1 MEEERLLLWKT
12 AAHNARF
19 KLSSYAV
26 KRPLGRRLWIASAC
40 FLLWAPTAGTAAG
53 TSPHRSLV
61 QVLTTANPPDVR
73 VPWRRTGPKSW
84 TGSGVIIAG
93 ARILTAAHVV
103 ADQVMVEVR
112 RAGSGRRYTATVEH
126 VCHPCDLALLSV
138 ADGEFFQGSKALPIG
153 HLPELQQP
161 VEVRGFPEGGSG
173 LAITSGI
180 VSRIDV
186 DYYAHSYPTRLL
198 LVQVDAAINSGSS
211 GGPAVSNGKLVG
223 IAMQTLQDAE
233 NIGYIVPA
241 PIVRHFLNDVK
252 DGRFDGFPD
261 LGFWAQSLENPALR
275 SKLGLKPDQGGLLVT
290 AVTEEGSGHGVMQPG
305 DVLLAI
311 NGVAIGADGSVEIAD
326 GVRVDATF
334 LEQRPQVGETLNLTL
349 LRNGKVL
356 ERTAVMRTSEYLVP
370 PGAFD
375 RDLPY
380 RVYAGF
386 VFQPLTA
393 RYLFSSKGRQNLL
406 RVYHQNPVMGG
417 TTTRVPNRGI
427 PGRRE
432 VVILTGVL
440 TDELTRGYEDIKN
453 TVILSIDGTVV
464 RDLAHLSDLLDSG
477 EGEFVTILTEL
488 GQEIVLERKAAEAAH
503 AEILRRYQI
512 PRDRADD
519 LLLSTE

>member
-1 MEEERLLLWKT
+1 M
-12 AAHNARF
+12 
-19 KLSSYAV
+19 SSYAV
-26 KRPLGRRLWIASAC
+26 KRVLGRLLWFASAC
-40 FLLWAPTAGTAAG
+40 FLLWAPTAGAASG
-53 TSPHRSLV
+53 TSLHRSLV
-61 QVLTTANPPDVR
+61 QVLTTANPPDIR

-161 VEVRGFPEGGSG
+161 VEVHGFPEGGSG

-186 DYYAHSYPTRLL
+186 DYYVHSYPTRLL

-223 IAMQTLQDAE
+223 IAMQTLEDAE

-241 PIVRHFLNDVK
+241 PIVRHFLEDVK

-275 SKLGLKPDQGGLLVT
+275 SKLGLKPDQGGMLVT
-290 AVTEEGSGHGVMQPG
+290 AVAHEGSGHGVMEPG

-311 NGVAIGADGSVEIAD
+311 NGIAIGADGSVEITD
-326 GVRVDATF
+326 GVRVDGTF

-349 LRNGKVL
+349 LRNGQVL
-356 ERTAVMRTSEYLVP
+356 ERTAVMRTSQLLVA
-370 PGAFD
+370 PGAYD

-393 RYLFSSKGRQNLL
+393 RYLISSKRRQNLL
-406 RVYHQNPVMGG
+406 RVYYLNPVMGG

-432 VVILTGVL
+432 VVILTSVL

-477 EGEFVTILTEL
+477 ESEFVTILTEL
-488 GQEIVLERKAAEAAH
+488 GQQIVLERTAAEAAH

-519 LLLSTE
+519 LLLSAE